1 MGPQA
6 GRTDLALEIREG
18 FTEEERALEG
28 IRVKEAYHKKQK
40 LRVTT
45 VTVMDEQGARVMG
58 KPIGTYI
65 TIEAPKLTDSEEE
78 RRRAVAVEIEKEL
91 KSLLGQYEEKEIC
104 VIGLGNR
111 EFIADALGPMVVDDL
126 FVTRHLVKEMGK
138 AFQKK
143 YRLTSFCAVAT
154 GRNGRSTIVNEK
166 DKNLRTA
173 QFKFAREYCSDWET
187 MRSDSHIMDVQK
199 TIAEK
204 VTHFDQY
211 ILEEN
216 LKKLRRRLSDMLS
229 GVTTLRHREKDKIK
243 AFLLKYEE
251 FERNCQTARD
261 DFIQTI
267 DRIGKCEVTAAFTA
281 VLEELLDEVERRKG
295 NVGKD
300 IVEEIFERNKDQI
313 ARDIQTAINNKI
325 QLATEEYQEAIEE
338 AQRRLCDDLQREQKI
353 FEVAISADQLHF
365 HSPFQKGFGFS
376 IKAVS
381 DGALKIFSFAIGG
394 FEIGNILGLIIGAI
408 VGAVLAFLSIFVSKA
423 RRINNAKEKIKQTI
437 DDEIDNVTKDV
448 KKKIKELALESEID
462 ANHSKIQNRIA
473 TQRKSLQDIELMMDT
488 VVQELNIRYSKV

>member
-154 GRNGRSTIVNEK
+154 GVMAQTGMESGEIVKGIVRECKPDILIAIDALAARSMERVTTTVQITDTGICPGAGIGNNRQALNEETLGIPVIALGVPTVVDAATIV
-166 DKNLRTA
+166 
-173 QFKFAREYCSDWET
+173 
-187 MRSDSHIMDVQK
+187 
-199 TIAEK
+199 
-204 VTHFDQY
+204 
-211 ILEEN
+211 
-216 LKKLRRRLSDMLS
+216 
-229 GVTTLRHREKDKIK
+229 
-243 AFLLKYEE
+243 
-251 FERNCQTARD
+251 
-261 DFIQTI
+261 
-267 DRIGKCEVTAAFTA
+267 
-281 VLEELLDEVERRKG
+281 
-295 NVGKD
+295 
-300 IVEEIFERNKDQI
+300 
-313 ARDIQTAINNKI
+313 
-325 QLATEEYQEAIEE
+325 
-338 AQRRLCDDLQREQKI
+338 REQMEKY
-353 FEVAISADQLHF
+353 LH
-365 HSPFQKGFGFS
+365 QKGY
-376 IKAVS
+376 
-381 DGALKIFSFAIGG
+381 
-394 FEIGNILGLIIGAI
+394 
-408 VGAVLAFLSIFVSKA
+408 
-423 RRINNAKEKIKQTI
+423 T
-437 DDEIDNVTKDV
+437 
-448 KKKIKELALESEID
+448 ESEQQQFLEDISNVELDNLFVTPKGID
-462 ANHSKIQNRIA
+462 EAMHRMSETVAEAVNA
-473 TQRKSLQDIELMMDT
+473 CFCKSLI
-488 VVQELNIRYSKV
+488 